1 MTAARGRRDLRA
13 AGSQQPARR
22 RGRTMTNA
30 IFESVLA
37 PRPDHRQLASPARAA
52 DAGVSPDVT
61 GFYDEATGSIQY
73 VVADPL
79 TRKSAIIDPVLDFDP
94 RSGSTRT
101 TSADRLLKHIETQG
115 LTLEWILDAH
125 PHADH
130 FSAAGY
136 LKDMTGASTGI
147 GERVVEMQR
156 LWKAIYNLP
165 DGVPVDGSQRDRLF
179 AGGERFTVGNME
191 ARVLLSPGH
200 TLASVTYV
208 MRNAAFVHDTLFMPD
223 SGTARADFPGGDARQ
238 LWRTIQRIL
247 QLPNQTRLFTGHDY
261 RPNGRNVRWESTV
274 AVQKATNRALNNSDE
289 AKFVKL
295 RTQRDRSLPMPSLML
310 SALQVNLAGGRLPP
324 PESDGRR
331 YLKIPLN
338 AFPQA
343 SWCSLGPDQK

>member
-1 MTAARGRRDLRA
+1 
-13 AGSQQPARR
+13 
-22 RGRTMTNA
+22 MTNA
-30 IFESVLA
+30 IFESVA
-37 PRPDHRQLASPARAA
+37 ATRPDRLQLASPATAA
-52 DAGVSPDVT
+52 DTGVSPDVT

-73 VVADPL
+73 VVADPV
-79 TRKSAIIDPVLDFDP
+79 TGKSAIIDPVLDFDP

-101 TSADRLLKHIETQG
+101 TSADRLLKHIEAHG
-115 LTLEWILDAH
+115 LTLEWILDTH

-136 LKDMTGASTGI
+136 LKDVTGASTGI

-165 DGVPVDGSQRDRLF
+165 DSVPVDGSQWDRLF
-179 AGGERFTVGNME
+179 AAGERFTVGETE

-200 TLASVTYV
+200 TLASVTYLV
-208 MRNAAFVHDTLFMPD
+208 GNAAFVHDTLFMPD

-238 LWRTIQRIL
+238 LWRTIQHIL
-247 QLPNQTRLFTGHDY
+247 QLPSETRLFTGHDY

-274 AVQKATNRALNNSDE
+274 AAQRAHNLHVKNCDE
-289 AKFVKL
+289 SKFVQL
-295 RTQRDRSLPMPSLML
+295 RTERDRSLPMPMLML

-338 AFPQA
+338 AFPQV
-343 SWCSLGPDQK
+343 WWE